1 MQTSVVTSN
10 TRGLRS
16 SLTKGPNSTARVTS
30 NTRELERN
38 TCLPHL
44 AHSDST
50 ARVTS
55 NTRETAR
62 VPIYKYIE
70 VGRVRSALPPSNILH
85 QPTPPTTRHQPDH
98 QLSQHSHEPQGIA
111 HV

>member
-10 TRGLRS
+10 TREFEVGLPKRP
-16 SLTKGPNSTARVTS
+16 KPTARVTS
-30 NTRELERN
+30 NTREFERN

-44 AHSDST
+44 ARADST

-70 VGRVRSALPPSNILH
+70 VGRVRSALPPSNI
-85 QPTPPTTRHQPDH
+85 
-98 QLSQHSHEPQGIA
+98 
-111 HV
+111 